1 MSPHASMRR
10 LLAATLSLSVAT
22 AHALQAQ
29 DEGALRAA
37 FEGKLVSVRVG
48 MPATARG
55 VDVFPLQQPSVD
67 WREVANRT
75 KEFGTAL
82 KIGDQVMVTKIVVKK
97 NSHIEFQL
105 GGGGWGTLFD
115 SPGTS
120 NVSPTIQ
127 SESKLERALRDSIKV
142 APGGPTK
149 RRLEKDLSDARS
161 QRERANDVAR
171 AEAEQANAARE
182 ANLRAKRVESGSR
195 FNVRFKNGIPP
206 EQLTPDGLR
215 TALAEYVD
223 FAASGARGTVAGSAT
238 GAGAPTATSAAGGSA
253 ISRVKKGM
261 TVRDVEALLGPASS
275 VSDQREGSLTVNKRS
290 YTSDGL
296 RVVTSFINDV
306 LIDFVITPR

>member
-1 MSPHASMRR
+1 MRR
-10 LLAATLSLSVAT
+10 PTWPAVAAAVSVLALCSR
-22 AHALQAQ
+22 ALHAQ

-37 FEGKLVSVRVG
+37 FEGKLVSVKIG

-55 VDVFPLQQPSVD
+55 IDVFPLQTPPVD
-67 WREVANRT
+67 WREVAKRT

-120 NVSPTIQ
+120 DVSPTTQ
-127 SESKLERALRDSIKV
+127 PESKLERALRDSIKV
-142 APGGPTK
+142 APGGSTK
-149 RRLEKDLSDARS
+149 RRLEKDLSDART

-195 FNVRFKNGIPP
+195 FNVRFKDGIPP
-206 EQLTPDGLR
+206 EQMTPDGVR
-215 TALAEYVD
+215 AALAEWVD
-223 FAASGARGTVAGSAT
+223 FSASGARASV
-238 GAGAPTATSAAGGSA
+238 AGGSGA
-253 ISRVKKGM
+253 GTSTANAATGGTAMSRVKKGM
-261 TVRDVEALLGPASS
+261 TVRDVEALLGPATSAT
-275 VSDQREGSLTVNKRS
+275 DQREGSLTVNKRS

>member
-1 MSPHASMRR
+1 MICIRVPAWPV
-10 LLAATLSLSVAT
+10 LVAT
-22 AHALQAQ
+22 VASAALCGRSLEAQ

-37 FEGKLVSVRVG
+37 FEGKLVSVRIG

-55 VDVFPLQQPSVD
+55 IDVFPLQQPPVD

-120 NVSPTIQ
+120 SVSPTTQ
-127 SESKLERALRDSIKV
+127 PESKLERALRDSIKV

-215 TALAEYVD
+215 TALAEFVD
-223 FAASGARGTVAGSAT
+223 FSASGSRASVANAAGPGAPASAGS
-238 GAGAPTATSAAGGSA
+238 SGGSA

-261 TVRDVEALLGPASS
+261 TVRDVEALLGPATSAT
-275 VSDQREGSLTVNKRS
+275 DQREGSLTVNKRS

>member
-1 MSPHASMRR
+1 MSPTRVCTWPR
-10 LLAATLSLSVAT
+10 LAAAISLAT
-22 AHALQAQ
+22 VCAGPLAAQ

-37 FEGKLVSVRVG
+37 FEGKLVSVRIG

-55 VDVFPLQQPSVD
+55 VDVFPLQQPPVD
-67 WREVANRT
+67 WRDVANRT

-120 NVSPTIQ
+120 NVSPTTQ
-127 SESKLERALRDSIKV
+127 PESKLERALRDSIKV

-215 TALAEYVD
+215 AALAEFVD
-223 FAASGARGTVAGSAT
+223 FSASGARASVANAAVPAAAAPT
-238 GAGAPTATSAAGGSA
+238 GAGGGSA
-253 ISRVKKGM
+253 ISRVRKGM

-275 VSDQREGSLTVNKRS
+275 ATDQREGSLTVNKRN
-290 YTSDGL
+290 YTSEGL
-296 RVVTSFINDV
+296 RVATSFINDV

>member
-1 MSPHASMRR
+1 MSSIRVCLWPA
-10 LLAATLSLSVAT
+10 LAATVSLTTLSAGSLA
-22 AHALQAQ
+22 AQ

-37 FEGKLVSVRVG
+37 FEGKLVSVRIG

-55 VDVFPLQQPSVD
+55 IDVFPLQQPPVD

-120 NVSPTIQ
+120 SVSPTVQ
-127 SESKLERALRDSIKV
+127 PESKLERALRDSIKV

-215 TALAEYVD
+215 AALAEFVD
-223 FAASGARGTVAGSAT
+223 FSASGARASVANAAGPGAPASS
-238 GAGAPTATSAAGGSA
+238 GAGGGSA

-261 TVRDVEALLGPASS
+261 TVRDVEALLGPATSAT
-275 VSDQREGSLTVNKRS
+275 DQREGSLTVNKRS

>member
-1 MSPHASMRR
+1 MIGIRVSVWPV
-10 LLAATLSLSVAT
+10 LVAT
-22 AHALQAQ
+22 VASASLCGRSLQAQ

-37 FEGKLVSVRVG
+37 FEGKLVSVRIG

-55 VDVFPLQQPSVD
+55 IDVFPLQQPPVD

-97 NSHIEFQL
+97 NSHVEFQL

-120 NVSPTIQ
+120 NVSPTTQ
-127 SESKLERALRDSIKV
+127 PESKLERALRDSIKV
-142 APGGPTK
+142 APGGATK

-182 ANLRAKRVESGSR
+182 ANLRAKRMESGSR

-215 TALAEYVD
+215 GALAEFVD
-223 FAASGARGTVAGSAT
+223 FSASGSRASVANAAGP
-238 GAGAPTATSAAGGSA
+238 GAPASSGSSGGSA

-261 TVRDVEALLGPASS
+261 TVRDVEALLGPATSAT
-275 VSDQREGSLTVNKRS
+275 DQREGSLTVNKRS